1 MTIAL
6 RTRPAARVSWS
17 RPETDLVVAQ
27 HHGEYAGLVE
37 RRGARFI
44 ATDGLGAVV
53 GTFDSER
60 TARAALEPDAV
71 ERRHT
76 ARVAR
81 DRVLAGIAGVAAT
94 GSTVVAVV
102 GMLSVLA

>member
-6 RTRPAARVSWS
+6 RTRPAARVRWS

-60 TARAALEPDAV
+60 TARAALQPDAL
-71 ERRHT
+71 ERRYT
-76 ARVAR
+76 ERAAL
-81 DRVLAGIAGVAAT
+81 DRVLAGVASAAAI
-94 GSTVVAVV
+94 GSTIVAVA